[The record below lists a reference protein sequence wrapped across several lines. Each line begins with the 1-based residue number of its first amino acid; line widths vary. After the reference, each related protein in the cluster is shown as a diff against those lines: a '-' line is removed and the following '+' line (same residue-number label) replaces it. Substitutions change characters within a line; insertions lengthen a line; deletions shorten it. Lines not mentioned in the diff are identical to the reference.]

1 MLYALVQLSYRILKF
16 QLGRLVRVM
25 LLGVVADHPAMVK
38 VSGFADHNHNV
49 CPCTKCKE
57 KKDSLYAAK
66 ALKGGTVDRG
76 DACLKRDARVEDA
89 KA

>member
-1 MLYALVQLSYRILKF
+1 MI
-16 QLGRLVRVM
+16 

-66 ALKGGTVDRG
+66 ALKGGTSTFN
-76 DACLKRDARVEDA
+76 L
-89 KA
+89 